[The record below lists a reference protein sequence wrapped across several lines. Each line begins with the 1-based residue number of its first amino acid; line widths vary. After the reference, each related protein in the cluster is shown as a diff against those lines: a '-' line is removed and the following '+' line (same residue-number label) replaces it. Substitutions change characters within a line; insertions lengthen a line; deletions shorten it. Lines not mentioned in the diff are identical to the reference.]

1 MGDSTGAIKKVPS
14 FSLEDRILTVDD
26 LARKLQV
33 KPSWI
38 YIQPKSGPGALPRMR
53 IGKYLRFSE
62 RAIDEWLAKKS
73 TNN

>member
-1 MGDSTGAIKKVPS
+1 M
-14 FSLEDRILTVDD
+14 EDRILTVND
-26 LARKLQV
+26 LAQKLQV

-38 YIQPKSGPGALPRMR
+38 YTQPKKGPGALPRMR

-62 RAIDEWLAKKS
+62 RAIDEWLSKKS